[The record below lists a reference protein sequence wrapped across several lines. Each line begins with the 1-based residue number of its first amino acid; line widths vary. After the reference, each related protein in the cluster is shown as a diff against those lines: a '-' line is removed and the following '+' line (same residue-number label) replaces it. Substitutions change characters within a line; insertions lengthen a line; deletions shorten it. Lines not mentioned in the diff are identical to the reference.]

1 MLKNSRSFA
10 MELLKRLCEKNTDM
24 ADSDRIKITEYV
36 CETQISLN
44 ILEYFNK
51 KNAHIESLIKNFPFP
66 LLYKL

>member
-1 MLKNSRSFA
+1 

-36 CETQISLN
+36 GETQISLN

-51 KNAHIESLIKNFPFP
+51 KMHILSL
-66 LLYKL
+66 

>member
-51 KNAHIESLIKNFPFP
+51 KMHILSL
-66 LLYKL
+66 